1 MATLIADQSEDLV
14 GQVAESLTRIIE
26 ELPFLL
32 TQRIYSLLIRR
43 RIRLKNL
50 EDYLMLKNEVKSHHL
65 IRQQQGYY
73 TVLSDIR
80 HRNPSV
86 YEMYNKDKNLF
97 KALVVQIEAYIYIL
111 ITYDGKN

>member
-43 RIRLKNL
+43 RIRLK
-50 EDYLMLKNEVKSHHL
+50 KPW
-65 IRQQQGYY
+65 R
-73 TVLSDIR
+73 
-80 HRNPSV
+80 
-86 YEMYNKDKNLF
+86 
-97 KALVVQIEAYIYIL
+97 
-111 ITYDGKN
+111 IT